1 MSGRAFCFRSFR
13 KFSLAYCLSCLVFAL
28 FVRVPH
34 SCIEMIFDN
43 RLTLFCDCAR
53 FFLRAMR
60 LVFFLRISRKSYSG
74 FMCLAASLPDAAV
87 GRCRVF
93 CVNSGTFCL
102 DGAIRALFLSFSVIP
117 VQNIAISCGVF
128 SDFLCCFFL
137 FCRGFF
143 VFCAEAEI
151 VVFSAFTDRRRC
163 RPLYNAFF
171 IERGFCG
178 YVQNGFVTPFLQ
190 PSDDLKPFFAV

>member
-1 MSGRAFCFRSFR
+1 MTA
-13 KFSLAYCLSCLVFAL
+13 LVFSACNASG
-28 FVRVPH
+28 FAYKPQVV
-34 SCIEMIFDN
+34 
-43 RLTLFCDCAR
+43 
-53 FFLRAMR
+53 
-60 LVFFLRISRKSYSG
+60 SG

-87 GRCRVF
+87 GRWRVF
-93 CVNSGTFCL
+93 CVNGGTFCL
-102 DGAIRALFLSFSVIP
+102 DGAIP
-117 VQNIAISCGVF
+117 VFFFVVFCYSGSEYRNILRCIFRFFV
-128 SDFLCCFFL
+128 LLFFL

-151 VVFSAFTDRRRC
+151 VVFSSFTDRRCC
-163 RPLYNAFF
+163 RPLYGAFF